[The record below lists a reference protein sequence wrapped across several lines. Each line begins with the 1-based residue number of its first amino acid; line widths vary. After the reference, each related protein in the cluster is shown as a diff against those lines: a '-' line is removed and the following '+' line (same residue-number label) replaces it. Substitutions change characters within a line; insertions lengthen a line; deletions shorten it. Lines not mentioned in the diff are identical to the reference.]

1 MARRSPPLDIEETTT
16 GKDYDMPL
24 DDAVNRYH
32 QASQNALGRIFDQE
46 QLTPPDTRPRWSSG
60 QYFDGRL
67 PANWAGL
74 DSRQIGELF
83 EMLTGYADFLGT
95 KVTLAKAERTNSEER
110 LKLVKA
116 KVRRAKTG
124 NNDDKDDA
132 TLCDSRYIEA
142 NAQWLEASEFY
153 EILNGMLEAAS
164 RDLRILSRHL
174 ETKKMEFEGGRRMN
188 NLGAGRNPFAR

>member
-132 TLCDSRYIEA
+132 TLCDSRYIA
-142 NAQWLEASEFY
+142 KRTRNGSRPRSSTRSSTGCWKRPAATCASCR
-153 EILNGMLEAAS
+153 GTSRRRRWSSRAGAA
-164 RDLRILSRHL
+164 
-174 ETKKMEFEGGRRMN
+174 
-188 NLGAGRNPFAR
+188 